1 MAVNEVCNLPVSHSL
16 SCLFRF
22 SSCVC
27 LGARLQGLLRGA
39 NFSSSL
45 SKKLFLLMETNSRM
59 WAWGTVVSVVLYVGQ
74 KSPGSPL
81 DLWHLQLHPV
91 AFQFP
96 NKPFCSRSKSWN
108 PSGLCCAVQLLWSLN
123 IWFLTWFS
131 LWKQIFKLL
140 GKRKDG
146 QWPFV
151 QCWESQHWS
160 LIPCIFYVKPRCKKK
175 VGIKMGFKPVHLNCN
190 PQHLH

>member
-27 LGARLQGLLRGA
+27 LGARLQGLLCGA

-59 WAWGTVVSVVLYVGQ
+59 WAWGTVVSAVLYVGQ

-108 PSGLCCAVQLLWSLN
+108 PSGLCCAVQLLWSLT
-123 IWFLTWFS
+123 FDFR
-131 LWKQIFKLL
+131 L
-140 GKRKDG
+140 G
-146 QWPFV
+146 FHY
-151 QCWESQHWS
+151 ESKSSNSWVRGRMASGRLSSAGKASTEVSSPVHFM
-160 LIPCIFYVKPRCKKK
+160 LNPDVKKK
-175 VGIKMGFKPVHLNCN
+175 LE
-190 PQHLH
+190 

>member
-16 SCLFRF
+16 SSLFRF

-45 SKKLFLLMETNSRM
+45 SKKPFLLMETNSRL
-59 WAWGTVVSVVLYVGQ
+59 GDCG
-74 KSPGSPL
+74 
-81 DLWHLQLHPV
+81 
-91 AFQFP
+91 
-96 NKPFCSRSKSWN
+96 FCSALRRTKEPRVSLGSLTPAVTSGGFSVSKQAVLQQIQELKSLWFV
-108 PSGLCCAVQLLWSLN
+108 LCSSVPLVTYV
-123 IWFLTWFS
+123 WFLTWFS

-151 QCWESQHWS
+151 RCWESQHWS
-160 LIPCIFYVKPRCKKK
+160 LIPRTFYVEASCKKK
-175 VGIKMGFKPVHLNCN
+175 LE
-190 PQHLH
+190 